1 MKVQGRKS
9 GFTLIELLVVIAI
22 IAILIALLL
31 PAVQQAR
38 EAARRTQCKNNLK
51 QFGLAMHNYHDTHN
65 VFPVGLIARPGG
77 AGWTTQCSVMSNGVA
92 VANNDYRSWGWG
104 TFILPFIDQAPLFNT
119 LSPNGCRMPDAASPF
134 GGQNLLEQPVVAF
147 RCPSDVGPA
156 RNPFHQNYSAS
167 NDPVNERICDVNSR
181 VSMRDILDGTS
192 NTLLVGER
200 ALRTDPAGLRQTGAI
215 VWGRS
220 NNTDA
225 AWKFRVNWP
234 INDVNPNTANNGI
247 AGDPGCQRHNMGSQH
262 EGGAQFLMCDGAV
275 RFISENIAH
284 NPAAGSTTTCLGM
297 NLNMAGPAF
306 VMQNL
311 YFPDDGNTIGEF

>member
-1 MKVQGRKS
+1 MKKARRQS

-51 QFGLAMHNYHDTHN
+51 QFGLAMHNYHDTHR
-65 VFPVGLIARPGG
+65 VFPVGIIGRPGG
-77 AGWTTQCSVMSNGVA
+77 AGWSTQCSVMSNGVA
-92 VANNDYRSWGWG
+92 LPNNDYRSWGWG
-104 TFILPFIDQAPLFNT
+104 TFILPFLDQAPLYNI
-119 LSPNGCRMPDAASPF
+119 LKPDGCRMPDATSPF
-134 GGQNLLEQPVVAF
+134 GGQNLLSEPVVAF
-147 RCPSDVGPA
+147 RCPSDVGA
-156 RNPFHQNYSAS
+156 AINHFHQNYTAS
-167 NDPVNERICDVNSR
+167 NYPVNERICDVNSK
-181 VSMRDILDGTS
+181 VSIRDILDGTS
-192 NTLLVGER
+192 NTLLIGER
-200 ALRTDPAGLRQTGAI
+200 ALRRDPAGLRQTGAI

-234 INDVNPNTANNGI
+234 INVANPNTSNSGI
-247 AGDPGCQRHNMGSQH
+247 AGDAGCFRHNMSSQH

-284 NPAAGSTTTCLGM
+284 NAAAGSTTTCVGM
-297 NLNMAGPAF
+297 NPNQAGAGF

-311 YFPDDGNTIGEF
+311 FFPDDGNTVGEF